1 MRACMVGLSVHP
13 QGQPCVSPKFIKI
26 RLKLLF
32 FIISYKIRDK
42 KNKIPYELNFNLT

>member
-1 MRACMVGLSVHP
+1 MRACMVALSVYP

-32 FIISYKIRDK
+32 CIISYKIRNK
-42 KNKIPYELNFNLT
+42 KKIPYELNFNLT